1 MKSFDVTNENDN
13 KNIVSTGDLN
23 MSLSSQLLKDE
34 SKKIEKI
41 ERQDNIFMEKDT
53 FVNNRTLQKIPTTL
67 LWDDNILSAAL

>member
-1 MKSFDVTNENDN
+1 
-13 KNIVSTGDLN
+13 

-67 LWDDNILSAAL
+67 L

>member
-1 MKSFDVTNENDN
+1 
-13 KNIVSTGDLN
+13 

-34 SKKIEKI
+34 SKKIQKIGLFI

>member
-34 SKKIEKI
+34 SKKIQKIGLFI

-53 FVNNRTLQKIPTTL
+53 FVNNRTL
-67 LWDDNILSAAL
+67 

>member
-1 MKSFDVTNENDN
+1 
-13 KNIVSTGDLN
+13 

-34 SKKIEKI
+34 SKKIQKIGLFI

-67 LWDDNILSAAL
+67 L

>member
-1 MKSFDVTNENDN
+1 M
-13 KNIVSTGDLN
+13 ISTGDLN

-34 SKKIEKI
+34 SKKIQKIGLFI

-67 LWDDNILSAAL
+67 L